1 MIDLWKSRPPAKAGE
16 IRRGS
21 GGCLTL
27 DRVSLPR
34 VDGVVYAAGSEHGV
48 FEHRLRVAIR
58 AGDGR
63 VVTQQTVHA
72 SSGRWHV
79 QLQASSQRLQPGT
92 LEAVALSPADG
103 SLACIV
109 QQRITLP
116 YTGPAPLRLFYRAR
130 VDVNGDGRPDL
141 VILRKRSR
149 GQGVI
154 SLTLMSGRRSS
165 IETSSFAKMLP
176 ALVAVGNVD
185 GRAGDE
191 LFVDVEHLSTNEFI
205 GIYTYWKGQL
215 RLAKTLPGYSA
226 HPGVWA
232 GMTCSTHGSRPRSR
246 SPRQIGTSLAATI
259 PASAGGD
266 RYQSGKPGDDALR
279 RSAAVCTRAR
289 TTRSN

>member
-1 MIDLWKSRPPAKAGE
+1 M
-16 IRRGS
+16 
-21 GGCLTL
+21 
-27 DRVSLPR
+27 
-34 VDGVVYAAGSEHGV
+34 H
-48 FEHRLRVAIR
+48 
-58 AGDGR
+58 
-63 VVTQQTVHA
+63 
-72 SSGRWHV
+72 
-79 QLQASSQRLQPGT
+79 
-92 LEAVALSPADG
+92 
-103 SLACIV
+103 V

-130 VDVNGDGRPDL
+130 VDVNGDGKPGL

-154 SLTLMSGRRSS
+154 SLTLTSGHRSS

-191 LFVDVEHLSTNEFI
+191 LFVDVEHFSTNEFI